1 MLIELSGNV
10 DNQRKIVLVN
20 NEKKKLKSIKKVG
33 CIIVVL
39 VNELGDVFSY

>member
-20 NEKKKLKSIKKVG
+20 NEKKLKFTKKVG

-39 VNELGDVFSY
+39 VSELGDVFSC